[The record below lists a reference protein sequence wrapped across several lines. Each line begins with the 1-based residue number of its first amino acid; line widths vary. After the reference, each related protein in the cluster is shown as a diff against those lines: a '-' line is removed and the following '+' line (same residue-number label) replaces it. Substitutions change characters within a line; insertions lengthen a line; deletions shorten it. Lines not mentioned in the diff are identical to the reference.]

1 MFIQHFRLDSTTLM
15 KKVLMKVIFAES
27 KVLHTSKV
35 KVDIECEIALV
46 IIIFTGCY
54 IGQIYH
60 RNSIGPNIMY

>member
-1 MFIQHFRLDSTTLM
+1 
-15 KKVLMKVIFAES
+15 MKVIFAES
-27 KVLHTSKV
+27 KVLHASKV

-60 RNSIGPNIMY
+60 RNSIAPNIMYL